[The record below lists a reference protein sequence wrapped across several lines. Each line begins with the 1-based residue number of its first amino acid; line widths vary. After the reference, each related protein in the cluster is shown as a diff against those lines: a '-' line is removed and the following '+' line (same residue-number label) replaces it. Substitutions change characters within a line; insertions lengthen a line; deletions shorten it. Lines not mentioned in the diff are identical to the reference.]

1 MVAVYVAVIWGFF
14 AYIWP
19 LLPPWV
25 AMIFFIAL
33 AVFAIGS
40 PIFWL
45 ARWSDRLTPPSDTAG
60 GSSGKS

>member
-1 MVAVYVAVIWGFF
+1 
-14 AYIWP
+14 
-19 LLPPWV
+19 
-25 AMIFFIAL
+25 
-33 AVFAIGS
+33 VFAIGS